1 MEKFNNYVR
10 NFISKFVNILKYI
23 VRGIMVVLV
32 AFMLVTPFI
41 LKKTAFNGDDLVVF
55 NKNIKVISVEGKV
68 NIRAMDSYIKTGIPY
83 NEYSNYIEKYNKTG
97 LFKKTFILELNTLF
111 ILLEVMCLYFLLV
124 NLIKL
129 FIDKEDD
136 DYRLYL
142 VKKSFVINSISFL
155 VFSLVRKFL
164 FRNTIFSTFNLS
176 IFLIYFYSI
185 IMFIVF
191 YRIVEMNK
199 VSMFKGKKNEKNN

>member
-1 MEKFNNYVR
+1 
-10 NFISKFVNILKYI
+10 
-23 VRGIMVVLV
+23 
-32 AFMLVTPFI
+32 
-41 LKKTAFNGDDLVVF
+41 
-55 NKNIKVISVEGKV
+55 
-68 NIRAMDSYIKTGIPY
+68 
-83 NEYSNYIEKYNKTG
+83 
-97 LFKKTFILELNTLF
+97 
-111 ILLEVMCLYFLLV
+111 MCLHFLIV

-129 FIDKEDD
+129 FIDKEDN

-176 IFLIYFYSI
+176 IFLIYCYSI